1 MNANAVKVFKKGNGE
16 FRILRYTPGD
26 GVDFHPRGWIPFSG
40 VYDPVE
46 GALERSE
53 PARPSR
59 TRNARVRGCWWT
71 EVLQQEEF
79 VKKARTR
86 GPERRWC
93 DRHRAEHNV
102 NA

>member
-1 MNANAVKVFKKGNGE
+1 MRSVVVVRKDTGE
-16 FRILRYTPGD
+16 FRLLRYEERIRRTK
-26 GVDFHPRGWIPFSG
+26 FRWMPFSG

-46 GALERSE
+46 AALERGE

>member
-1 MNANAVKVFKKGNGE
+1 MNAVKVFKKGTGG

-26 GVDFHPRGWIPFSG
+26 GVDLAPRGWTPFSG

-46 GALERSE
+46 GEIERGE

-59 TRNARVRGCWWT
+59 TRNARVRGCWWR

-79 VKKARTR
+79 VKLGPNR
-86 GPERRWC
+86 GPERHWC
-93 DRHRAEHNV
+93 NRLRDEHNV
-102 NA
+102 NV